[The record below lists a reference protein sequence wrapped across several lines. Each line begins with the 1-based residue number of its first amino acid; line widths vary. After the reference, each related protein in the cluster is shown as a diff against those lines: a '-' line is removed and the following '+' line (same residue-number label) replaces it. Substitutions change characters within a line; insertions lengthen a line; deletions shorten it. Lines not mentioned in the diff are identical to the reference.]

1 VNEKCIDKKTLIF
14 KYISYMIGAI
24 FGRWD
29 IRLSSVPNNLPQ
41 LPNPFEYND
50 KLFPV
55 GKLLSISEKIG
66 HLNSLKGYP
75 NIINKNGVLVEDEG
89 HLDDIVGNIQTFGLK
104 ISKNTDDSF
113 WNKMF
118 SNIEKRKLNIRKW
131 FRNNFFNDHLKQYS
145 KSRRKAPIYW
155 QLSTPSASYSVWL
168 YYHRFT
174 NDTFYKV
181 LNDYVI
187 PKLQHE
193 ERKLTTLQQEYGPN
207 ATAKQRKEI
216 ATQETFVE
224 ELQTFKQEV
233 ARIAPLWNP
242 NLNDGV
248 IINFAPLWR
257 LVPQLKPWQKECKK
271 VWDKLVKGDYDWAHL
286 SMHLWP
292 ERVVPKCQTD
302 RSLAIAHDLEEN
314 FWYEADKG
322 KWHAKEVS
330 GSEIEKSIRERTS
343 ASVKAALDDLLSA
356 PVPAP
361 TRRKRKKK

>member
-1 VNEKCIDKKTLIF
+1 MVNSRSKQYNKKWPNENNDYSAPLPIC
-14 KYISYMIGAI
+14 SPGMLQND
-24 FGRWD
+24 FGIPVEPED
-29 IRLSSVPNNLPQ
+29 
-41 LPNPFEYND
+41 NPAD
-50 KLFPV
+50 
-55 GKLLSISEKIG
+55 
-66 HLNSLKGYP
+66 YP
-75 NIINKNGVLVEDEG
+75 LRITWNGIIVDDEG
-89 HLDDIVGNIQTFGLK
+89 NPEDIITRIREAMIVVWKDNSTHVEQDACEIIGVKSLREYF
-104 ISKNTDDSF
+104 
-113 WNKMF
+113 NKPAGFF
-118 SNIEKRKLNIRKW
+118 S
-131 FRNNFFNDHLKQYS
+131 DHLKQYS

-174 NDTFYKV
+174 KDTFYKV

-216 ATQETFVE
+216 STQETFVE

-233 ARIAPLWNP
+233 TRIAPLWNP

-292 ERVVPKCQTD
+292 ERVVPKCLKD

-314 FWYEADKG
+314 LWYEADKG
-322 KWHAKEVS
+322 KWYARDVS
-330 GSEIEKSIRERTS
+330 GSEIDKLIRERTS

-356 PVPAP
+356 PVPAS
-361 TRRKRKKK
+361 TRRKKKKK